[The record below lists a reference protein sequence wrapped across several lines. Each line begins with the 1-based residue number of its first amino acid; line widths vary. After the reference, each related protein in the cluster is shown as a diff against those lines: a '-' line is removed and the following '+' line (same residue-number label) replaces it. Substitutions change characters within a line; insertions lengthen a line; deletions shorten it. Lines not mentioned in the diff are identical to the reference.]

1 MVQAWGRL
9 ERAIPRYTTGVY
21 EIDSSIDRRGFDTR
35 LL

>member
-9 ERAIPRYTTGVY
+9 ERAIPRHTTGVY
-21 EIDSSIDRRGFDTR
+21 EIDSNVDRWGFDTR